1 MSLKL
6 SCHLKLKQAYFL
18 LISFYLFSNLHA
30 QAPQFT
36 ILGGVN
42 MSKLHYKDISIF
54 NDNRIIIFYPHFGIV
69 KDVKIGEN
77 LFLESG
83 IMHYT
88 KGYQLRFPGVR
99 EVYSYNFLEIPL
111 HIMHKVKVEKVDYF
125 LSCGLYLAYLHTGN
139 LRVINVYNGDILQ
152 RINFTASNFDLSSRL
167 DYGFNIVTGFAY
179 KKIQGRVNFGYGL
192 EFMFNEN
199 RNKGINM
206 MDPSHM
212 ALSVT
217 LGYQVFDKVNQSATK
232 VTPSPSPQTE

>member
-1 MSLKL
+1 MILKL
-6 SCHLKLKQAYFL
+6 SCHLKLACFL
-18 LISFYLFSNLHA
+18 FTIPFLFSKLNA
-30 QAPQFT
+30 QSPEYT

-42 MSKLHYKDISIF
+42 MSKLHYKDISIL

-88 KGYQLRFPGVR
+88 KGFQIRFPGFR
-99 EVYSYNFLEIPL
+99 EIYSYNFLEIPL
-111 HIMHKVKVEKVDYF
+111 HIKHQAKVGDVHYF
-125 LSCGLYLAYLHTGN
+125 MSSGLYLAYLHTGN
-139 LRVINVYNGDILQ
+139 KRVVNIFNGDILQ
-152 RINFTASNFDLSSRL
+152 RINFTSSNFDLSSRL
-167 DYGFNIVTGFAY
+167 DYGFNIIAGFAY
-179 KKIQGRVNFGYGL
+179 KKIQGRLNFGYGL

-199 RNKGINM
+199 RNKGKDM

-217 LGYQVFDKVNQSATK
+217 LGYQVFKNVKPTVK
-232 VTPSPSPQTE
+232 KGKPSPSF